1 MAIML
6 MENTNDLRPPLNCVS
21 ENTFIYFWPEEPPQI
36 LANGSYRINLFD

>member
-21 ENTFIYFWPEEPPQI
+21 ENTFIYFWPEEPPDF
-36 LANGSYRINLFD
+36 S